1 MADGD
6 KTGKKI
12 PKSVIFKHFLSLPE
26 EQRVKLLQSHISP
39 QLQNELAESEFRS
52 TLNDLKKK
60 PEAEIRAYLTN
71 DKISA
76 APGRI

>member
-26 EQRVKLLQSHISP
+26 EQRVKLLQSHIVLPVGEHADPKHQQKEKSHRRR
-39 QLQNELAESEFRS
+39 L
-52 TLNDLKKK
+52 
-60 PEAEIRAYLTN
+60 
-71 DKISA
+71 
-76 APGRI
+76 